1 MLRNYVTLAIRNLR
15 KHAAY
20 TFINVIG
27 LTLGIACCLL
37 ILIFVKGELGFDRF
51 HENASRLYR
60 LDKVVTP
67 RTGSIE
73 RDVITSGPM
82 GPALAADYPE
92 VEQAVRVLP
101 WFDDVLTTHGETS
114 IKLSNTVFADSNF
127 FDVFSFGLLRGDPST
142 ALAAPLSIVLSEETA
157 HTFFGEDDPVGRRLI
172 GMNGLE
178 FTVTGIVEN
187 TPTNSHLLY
196 DAVASWSSLSPEV
209 AGQDFTWLASW
220 FPQAVYTYLLLAPE
234 ADAEALEV
242 KLVDFMRRHFP
253 QRAEQYALYL
263 QPLSGVYLDSSDL
276 LHNRKVRAGNRT
288 YVYLFAVVA
297 ALVLLIACINF
308 MNLSTARAAKRAREV
323 GVRKVL
329 GASRGQLIRQFLGE
343 SFLTTAVALILALW
357 VVELA
362 MPGFR
367 ALTAKP
373 LVSGVWQSPAI
384 LAGLVGVLLGVG
396 LMAGAY
402 PAFFLSGFRPVHAR
416 KGGDDP
422 SRSALPRQVLV
433 TLQFTISIA
442 LIVGTIVVYR
452 QMDFLLSKD
461 LGFKKDQIVVLPIE
475 DTEMSRNFDAFK
487 QMLLDHPSVTHVT
500 GSNRVPGEGMMSFGI
515 NPEGKSQDQ
524 TWTATAIRVD
534 DFDFLDTYGLELVAG
549 RYFDPQFTTDS
560 THAVVINEALARSL
574 GWDDPVGK
582 RLDVPGEVT
591 EGTVIGVV
599 KDFHFSSLRQV
610 IEPLLFY
617 VAPRHAELSLRIS
630 GEDIPSTLAY
640 IRRSWETFDNAYPFE
655 YKFLDEAFARLYH
668 NEQRLSKTLGLF
680 SGLAILIACLGLFGL
695 ASYTTE
701 LRAKEVGLRKL
712 LGATVE
718 SIVLLLSKEFARL
731 VVVALAV
738 ATPIAYVAMQR
749 WLADFAYRVELSWWI
764 FPMAGGGALAIALVT
779 VSYQSVRTALAN
791 PVRALRYE

>member
-1 MLRNYVTLAIRNLR
+1 MLRNYVMLAFRNLR
-15 KHAAY
+15 KHAGY

-27 LTLGIACCLL
+27 LTVGIACCLL
-37 ILIFVKGELGFDRF
+37 ILIFVKSELGVDGF
-51 HENASRLYR
+51 HEKADRLYR
-60 LDKVVTP
+60 VNKVVTP
-67 RTGSIE
+67 RTGGIE

-82 GPALAADYPE
+82 GPAMAADYPE

-101 WFDDVLTTHGETS
+101 WFDDILTTHGETS

-127 FDVFSFGLLRGDPST
+127 FDVFSFRLLRGDPST
-142 ALAAPLSIVLSEETA
+142 ALTAPLSIVLSDKTA
-157 HTFFGEDDPVGRRLI
+157 HALFGDDDPVGQRVI
-172 GMNGLE
+172 GLNGLE
-178 FTVTGIVEN
+178 FTVTGVVEN
-187 TPTNSHLLY
+187 APDNSHLVY
-196 DAVASWSSLSPEV
+196 DALASWASLSPKV
-209 AGQDFTWLASW
+209 AGEDFTWLTSW
-220 FPQAVYTYLLLAPE
+220 FPQAVYTFLLLSPE
-234 ADAEALEV
+234 TDPVALET
-242 KLVDFMRRHFP
+242 KLTDFMTRHFP
-253 QRAEQYALYL
+253 QRVEQYALYL

-297 ALVLLIACINF
+297 MLVLLIACINF
-308 MNLSTARAAKRAREV
+308 TNLSTARAAKRAREV

-329 GASRGQLIRQFLGE
+329 GAGRGQLIRQFLGE
-343 SFLTTAVALILALW
+343 SFLTAALALILALW
-357 VVELA
+357 VVEVA

-373 LVSGVWQSPAI
+373 LVSGVWQSPSM

-402 PAFFLSGFRPVHAR
+402 PAFFLSGFRPAHALR
-416 KGGDDP
+416 GGDDP
-422 SRSALPRQVLV
+422 SRNALPRRVLV
-433 TLQFTISIA
+433 TLQFTISIV

-475 DTEMSRNFDAFK
+475 DTAMSGNFDAFK
-487 QMLLDHPSVTHVT
+487 QMLLDHPDVTHVT
-500 GSNRVPGEGMMSFGI
+500 GSNKVPGEGMMGFGI
-515 NPEGKSQDQ
+515 NPEGKPQDEN
-524 TWTATAIRVD
+524 WTATAIRVD
-534 DFDFLDTYGLELVAG
+534 DFDFLETYGLELVAG
-549 RYFDPQFTTDS
+549 RYFDPKFPTDS
-560 THAVVINEALARSL
+560 THAVVINEALARTL

-582 RLDVPGEVT
+582 RLDIPGEVDQ
-591 EGTVIGVV
+591 GTVIGVV
-599 KDFHFSSLRQV
+599 KDFHVSSLRQV

-617 VAPRHAELSLRIS
+617 VAPRHAEMSVRIS
-630 GEDIPSTLAY
+630 GEDVPGTLAY
-640 IRRSWETFDNAYPFE
+640 IKKSWETFDQAYPFE
-655 YKFLDEAFARLYH
+655 YKFLDEAFAELYH
-668 NEQRLSKTLGLF
+668 NEQRLSRTLGLF

-701 LRAKEVGLRKL
+701 LRTKEVGLRKV

-749 WLADFAYRVELSWWI
+749 WLDDFAYRIELSWWV
-764 FPMAGGGALAIALVT
+764 FPLAGGGALAIALAT
-779 VSYQSVRTALAN
+779 VSYQSVRAALAD